1 MRIIKTALCSFG
13 MSGKVFHAPFIK
25 ANPGFEFTAVLERTK
40 NIAEGIYPG
49 IKTYRTLQEMLADDS
64 IELVIVNTPIATHF
78 EIAQAC
84 LNAGKHVVVEKLFTS
99 TYEEAKALIKL
110 AKQKNRLLSV
120 FQNRRWDSDYLTVIK
135 VVAEN
140 LLGEIVEAEF
150 HFDRFNETLS
160 YKKHKET
167 PGPGAGILPD
177 LGSHI
182 IDQALQLF
190 GLPNAVFADDAIL
203 RPHSKVPDYM
213 ELILFYEKLRVRLKG
228 SYLVKEPVPA
238 YVIHGT
244 KGSFLKQ
251 RADVQ
256 EAKLVLGQIPG
267 KGDWGKEPDDAA
279 SLLHTTI
286 HGVEIRKVV
295 IAETGNYMRFY
306 NELYEAI
313 VNNKPLPVIAQE
325 GADVVRIIEAA
336 YKSINQKKVVS
347 F

>member
-13 MSGKVFHAPFIK
+13 MSGKVFHAPFINT
-25 ANPGFEFTAVLERTK
+25 NPGFEFTAVLERTK
-40 NIAEGIYPG
+40 NIAEGFYPNV
-49 IKTYRTLQEMLADDS
+49 KTHRTLEGMLADES

-78 EIAQAC
+78 QIAQAC

-99 TYEEAKALIKL
+99 TYDEAEALIKL
-110 AKQKNRLLSV
+110 AKEKKRMLSV
-120 FQNRRWDSDYLTVIK
+120 FQNRRWDSDYLTVKKIA
-135 VVAEN
+135 AED

-150 HFDRFNETLS
+150 HFDRFNKTLS

-177 LGSHI
+177 LGPHI

-190 GLPNAVFADDAIL
+190 GLPQSVFADDAIL
-203 RPHSKVPDYM
+203 RPLSKVPDYM

-238 YVIHGT
+238 YILHGT
-244 KGSFLKQ
+244 RGSFLKQ

-256 EAKLVLGQIPG
+256 EAELVMGEIPG
-267 KGDWGKEPDDAA
+267 KENWGKEPEDAA
-279 SLLHTTI
+279 GLLHTI
-286 HGVEIRKVV
+286 INGAEKKKQV

-306 NELYEAI
+306 EEIYDAI
-313 VNNKPLPVIAQE
+313 VNDKPLPVTAEE
-325 GADVVRIIEAA
+325 GVDVVRIVEAA
-336 YKSINQKKVVS
+336 YKSIKEKRIIEL
-347 F
+347 